1 MEISIITKDRPQSLA
16 RLLDSLINAKYFGDS
31 LDIRV
36 NVEQDCDLETLETV
50 EKITWPIGHVVIHR
64 RVIHAGLLTAVVESW
79 YPSSNDTYGLL
90 LEDDIELSP
99 LFYAW
104 IKMTLLRY
112 RYYVRVQTPNR
123 R

>member
-1 MEISIITKDRPQSLA
+1 
-16 RLLDSLINAKYFGDS
+16 
-31 LDIRV
+31 V
-36 NVEQDCDLETLETV
+36 NIEQDCDLETLQIV
-50 EKITWPIGHVVIHR
+50 ENMTWPLGHVVIHR

-112 RYYVRVQTPNR
+112 RCVRNQFSEIIWTLTVTLIDTVA
-123 R
+123 